1 MSHYP
6 GSQRLPDTPDGRE
19 RWRVRGKEYVEHPFM
34 YETRK
39 RLRENLWRIRDSMSP
54 HEFDEFL
61 ATCMIRGFNTWRRE
75 TTPEQRYWEWR
86 SSRTSKRLR

>member
-1 MSHYP
+1 MSYYP
-6 GSQRLPDTPDGRE
+6 GSQRLPDTPDGRQ
-19 RWRVRGKEYVEHPFM
+19 RWCVRGKEYLEHPFM

-54 HEFDEFL
+54 PEFDDFL
-61 ATCMIRGFNTWRRE
+61 AICMIRGFDGWRHK
-75 TTPEQRYWEWR
+75 TTPGERYWEWR